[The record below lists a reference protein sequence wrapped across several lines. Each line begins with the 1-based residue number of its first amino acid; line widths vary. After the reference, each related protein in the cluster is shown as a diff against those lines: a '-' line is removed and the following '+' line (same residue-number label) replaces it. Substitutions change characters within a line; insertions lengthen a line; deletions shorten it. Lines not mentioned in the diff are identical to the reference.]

1 MPGTYVFPGGRID
14 KCDHHDD
21 FSTLDWN
28 DDAKLVEKAFGS
40 RRKRLALHAPAICA
54 LREAYE
60 ETGIL
65 IGSPADG
72 HSTMAGFSEHGLHP
86 ALSALRLLARATTP
100 PSYPIRYETYFFI
113 ANRDRISVEGHDLGP
128 DSELSGLVWAT
139 AYETRDLKL
148 PIITRWILDVALE
161 RLRDD
166 PKLDRAVCVP
176 DFYTRASQHRKRLL
190 QP

>member
-1 MPGTYVFPGGRID
+1 MTVPTRTEQPRNRKVRPRLSASLLIADLSGPEPRFLFGKRHERHRFMPGTYVFPGGRID

-65 IGSPADG
+65 IGSAANSQ
-72 HSTMAGFSEHGLHP
+72 STMAGFSEHGLHP
-86 ALSALRLLARATTP
+86 ALSALRLLARATTRRLP
-100 PSYPIRYETYFFI
+100 TRSVTKPISSSPIGTASALRGMTSDRTASYP
-113 ANRDRISVEGHDLGP
+113 DW
-128 DSELSGLVWAT
+128 SGQ
-139 AYETRDLKL
+139 
-148 PIITRWILDVALE
+148 
-161 RLRDD
+161 LRTK
-166 PKLDRAVCVP
+166 PGI
-176 DFYTRASQHRKRLL
+176 
-190 QP
+190 